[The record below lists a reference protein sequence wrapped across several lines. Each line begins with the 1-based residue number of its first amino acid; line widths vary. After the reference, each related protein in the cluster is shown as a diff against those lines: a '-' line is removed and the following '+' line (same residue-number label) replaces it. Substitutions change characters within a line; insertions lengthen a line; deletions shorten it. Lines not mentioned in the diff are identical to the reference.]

1 LVFFNDILI
10 YSPSWQL
17 HLEHL
22 ELVLQLLQQHQL
34 FAKFSKCCF
43 GLRQVDYLGHTI
55 SGAGIT
61 METAKVIVVLNWQSP
76 KTVKQLRAF
85 LGLTGYY
92 RKFIK
97 GYASMAAPLTEMLK
111 KDNFYWTSESTI
123 AFEQLKA
130 AITAAPVLILPDFTK
145 PFILETDASGVGIGV
160 VLS

>member
-1 LVFFNDILI
+1 
-10 YSPSWQL
+10 
-17 HLEHL
+17 
-22 ELVLQLLQQHQL
+22 
-34 FAKFSKCCF
+34 
-43 GLRQVDYLGHTI
+43 
-55 SGAGIT
+55 

-76 KTVKQLRAF
+76 KTVKQLKAF